1 MIDTLSEWLSNKLAT
16 RGWSIRAFGRK
27 LDISHTHAA
36 DIVNGKVRPSADLCV
51 KIASVLNT
59 SPEEVLRLAGYLP
72 PEPEE
77 TAAVKELIH
86 LFGQLP
92 EDDQDRVLLFMRALL
107 EEAER
112 GAEHKRTAEPR
123 PEPA

>member
-1 MIDTLSEWLSNKLAT
+1 MADTLSEWLSSKLVT

-51 KIASVLNT
+51 KIASVLDT

-77 TAAVKELIH
+77 TATVKELVH
-86 LFGQLP
+86 LFNQLSK
-92 EDDQDRVLLFMRALL
+92 DDQDRAILFVRAMVQ
-107 EEAER
+107 EQ
-112 GAEHKRTAEPR
+112 KRRRQAQPQVESMG
-123 PEPA
+123 

>member
-1 MIDTLSEWLSNKLAT
+1 MTDTLSEWLSNKLVT

-51 KIASVLNT
+51 RIANVFDT

-77 TAAVKELIH
+77 TATVKELVH
-86 LFGQLP
+86 LFSQLP
-92 EDDQDRVLLFMRALL
+92 KDDQDRAILFVRALVQ
-107 EEAER
+107 EQKRRKQAQPQAEST
-112 GAEHKRTAEPR
+112 G
-123 PEPA
+123 